1 MLMIGDRDTDIQ
13 CAENFNIS
21 SILYNGIDNLFSLS
35 DNIIKKLESNAEKIT
50 KQYRV
55 FPEKWI
61 CDYRR
66 YLYP

>member
-35 DNIIKKLESNAEKIT
+35 DNIIKKLRI
-50 KQYRV
+50 
-55 FPEKWI
+55 
-61 CDYRR
+61 
-66 YLYP
+66 

>member
-35 DNIIKKLESNAEKIT
+35 DNIIKTPNLMLKKLQNNIEFSRKM
-50 KQYRV
+50 
-55 FPEKWI
+55 
-61 CDYRR
+61 DM
-66 YLYP
+66 